1 MNLDTPIT
9 QIMVTDPVTVEIG
22 NALSDVHKA
31 LAKQRFHHVPVVENQ
46 KLVGIISEA
55 DLLRHGLAD
64 EEPSSRLDQRTRIA
78 DIMRTDLI
86 TVSDRATVSEAA
98 QRLSAGG
105 FHSLPVVDQ
114 HDHLRGLVTSTDLIE
129 FLLET
134 PIERPL
140 PADLEQRLEQLER
153 VFKAAKLY
161 LHSGLAETEHARLE
175 RAIEAAR

>member
-9 QIMVTDPVTVEIG
+9 HIMVTDLLTVETG
-22 NALSDVHKA
+22 NALSDVHRV
-31 LAKQRFHHVPVVENQ
+31 LAKERFHHVPVLEND
-46 KLVGIISEA
+46 KLVGIISQA
-55 DLLRHGLAD
+55 DLLRYGLAD
-64 EEPSSRLDQRTRIA
+64 EEPSSRLDPRTRIA
-78 DIMRTDLI
+78 DIMRTDLV
-86 TVSDRATVSEAA
+86 TVSDRATVAEAA

-114 HDHLRGLVTSTDLIE
+114 HGRLHGLVTSTDLIE

-153 VFKAAKLY
+153 VFKAAELY
-161 LHSGLAETEHARLE
+161 LHSGLAASEHARLE
-175 RAIEAAR
+175 RAIEAVR

>member
-1 MNLDTPIT
+1 
-9 QIMVTDPVTVEIG
+9 
-22 NALSDVHKA
+22 
-31 LAKQRFHHVPVVENQ
+31 
-46 KLVGIISEA
+46 
-55 DLLRHGLAD
+55 
-64 EEPSSRLDQRTRIA
+64 
-78 DIMRTDLI
+78 MRTDLV
-86 TVSDRATVSEAA
+86 TVSDRATVAEAA

-105 FHSLPVVDQ
+105 FHSLPIVDQ
-114 HDHLRGLVTSTDLIE
+114 HEHLRGLVTSTDLIE

-161 LHSGLAETEHARLE
+161 LHSGLAESEHARLE